1 MNMAGTHGTHDKR
14 TGKKRTGKKRTAD
27 AIAAEIE
34 ATCLNI
40 NTNVAALEKFAK
52 PAKFAAKGL
61 GSAGALVLDNDGEIR
76 RGRVIA
82 IAAAGIGL
90 FGLLKRSRKN

>member
-1 MNMAGTHGTHDKR
+1 MAGTHR
-14 TGKKRTGKKRTAD
+14 TDKKRTGKKRSAD

-40 NTNVAALEKFAK
+40 SSNVASLERLAK
-52 PAKFAAKGL
+52 PAKFAARGL
-61 GSAGALVLDNDGEIR
+61 GSAGAFLLDNDGEIR
-76 RGRVIA
+76 RERIIA

-90 FGLLKRSRKN
+90 FGLLTRSRKN

>member
-40 NTNVAALEKFAK
+40 NTNVAELEKFAK